1 MTPAG
6 DLPVRPPERTG
17 DVIGLVP
24 VARNDDSYLGRQP
37 RRNGRRAR
45 RTTGKPEAGAAGTE
59 TADGRTEP
67 KDDDTHVDYY
77 I

>member
-6 DLPVRPPERTG
+6 DLPVRPPERTS
-17 DVIGLVP
+17 DCVGLVP

-37 RRNGRRAR
+37 RRNGRRTR
-45 RTTGKPEAGAAGTE
+45 RAPGKPGPGTAQPEA
-59 TADGRTEP
+59 ADGRTVS